1 MGLLDNYKKS
11 QVMIKK
17 ERFTSR
23 FDYSG
28 FNKEDTENLLELEKK
43 ALHTGEL
50 LRDNI
55 KELGDVFLEAQM
67 IFANNKN
74 GMFRKWYENLGYKK
88 DFVYLC
94 LDRKN
99 LSLKYDTTEIYK
111 LPDRVVKDIKKISL
125 ESDDAVFEILEAKDP
140 KEKVKEIKEEI
151 FKKEK
156 KEVSDYELKKEKEV
170 ANRFQTVARK
180 IATLKLSEEKIEKL
194 LNIIDEIEKNII

>member
-170 ANRFQTVARK
+170 ANRLQTVARK